1 MVTCAHK
8 DESGNLC
15 KKGANFNKEGET
27 KALYCGIH
35 KLEGM
40 IDVRHK
46 KCIHEGCKTRP
57 CYNKDGE
64 TKALYCFQHKL
75 EGMVNIKDKTCNFEG
90 CKTQPTYNKEGEKK
104 ALYCFQ
110 HKLDGMVDVINKK
123 CIHLGCKRQPVYN
136 NEGETSGIYCKE
148 HKQPEMKDVINKRCK
163 HGGCERQPTYNNN
176 CETSGLY
183 CFQHKEEGMVDV
195 INKTCN
201 FEGCN
206 KQPIYNNYGEK
217 KAAYCGLHKLEGM
230 VNIVSKTCKSGWC
243 NTIVLKNKYD
253 GYCTYCYMHLFPDKP
268 IARNYKT
275 KERAVVEFVTKQF
288 PNFTWVADKVISYG
302 CSKKRP
308 DLLLDLGYQV
318 NIVEIDENKHTGYEC
333 SCENKRIMQLSQDV
347 GHRSIVFIRFNPD
360 GYVDQNGKK
369 ILSCWEADGNGL
381 CVVKKLKKN
390 EWESRLQQ
398 LNEQIHYWSNP
409 LNRTNKMIEVVELFY
424 DMNLEE
430 D

>member
-15 KKGANFNKEGET
+15 KKGANFNNECQI

-136 NEGETSGIYCKE
+136 NDGETSGLYCKE

-163 HGGCERQPTYNNN
+163 HKGCERQPTYNNN

-183 CFQHKEEGMVDV
+183 CFQHREEGMVDV

-206 KQPIYNNYGEK
+206 KQPIYNNSGEK

-288 PNFTWVADKVISYG
+288 PDFTWVADKVISGG
-302 CSKKRP
+302 CSKRRP
-308 DLLLDLGYQV
+308 DLMLDLGYQV

-347 GHRSIVFIRFNPD
+347 GHRPIVFIRFNPD
-360 GYVDQNGKK
+360 DYVDENGEN
-369 ILSCWEADGNGL
+369 ILSCWGANGNGL
-381 CVVKKLKKN
+381 CVVKKSKKN

-398 LNEQIHYWSNP
+398 LNEQIQYWSNP
-409 LNRTNKMIEVVELFY
+409 LHRTNKMIEVVELFY
-424 DMNLEE
+424 DMNLGDE
-430 D
+430 